1 MQSAPLVRPGA
12 HHLDHTHRTK
22 MPAGPDPR
30 SAEYRLDTA
39 KKMFYGGFA
48 LLPWLWVV
56 NLLWH
61 GPEALHNR
69 DRKMMLCM

>member
-1 MQSAPLVRPGA
+1 
-12 HHLDHTHRTK
+12 